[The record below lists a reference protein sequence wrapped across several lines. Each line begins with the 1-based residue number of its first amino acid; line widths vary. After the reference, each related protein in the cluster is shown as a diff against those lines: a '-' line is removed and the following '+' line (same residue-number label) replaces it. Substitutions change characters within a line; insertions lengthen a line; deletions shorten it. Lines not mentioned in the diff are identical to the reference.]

1 MIKKEVKIIEAA
13 SENGAGKRGASLG
26 PKAVLLEARA
36 QGLPMF
42 RDRSWIVAP
51 NYNDQYSP
59 EYNTPYARNI
69 ENIIRSQEALCEL
82 VENTLNDDYFP
93 LLLSGDHSNAIGG
106 VSGLRNFY
114 NDERIGVIWVDAHF
128 DLHSPYT
135 TPSGNL
141 HGMALNAL
149 IDKDNL
155 ECKINQPA
163 QLTEDLWE
171 KLKRLGSHQICPKI
185 QTSDIVFIGVRDFEE
200 PEQELTNRFN
210 IKVFNPDDIR
220 EQGISKILEQTLSYL
235 AACDVL
241 YVSFDVDSQDT
252 TISMGTGTPVEG
264 GLMFAEAD
272 EVFKTLFHH
281 PKVKLFEITEINP
294 LLDKDNAM
302 AKDVVKLLSGVLSS

>member
-1 MIKKEVKIIEAA
+1 MIRKEVKIIEAA

-26 PKAVLLEARA
+26 PKAVLLESRA
-36 QGLPMF
+36 QGLTMF
-42 RDRSWIVAP
+42 QNRNWVEAV
-51 NYNDQYSP
+51 NYNHLYSP

-69 ENIIRSQEALCEL
+69 ENILQSAEELTEL
-82 VENTLNDDYFP
+82 VEKTLNDDYFP

-106 VSGLRNFY
+106 LSGLRNFY
-114 NDERIGVIWVDAHF
+114 NDERIGVIWIDAHF
-128 DLHSPYT
+128 DMHSPYT

-171 KLKRLGSHQICPKI
+171 RMKRLGSHQICPKI
-185 QTSDIVFIGVRDFEE
+185 QTSDIVYIGVRDFEE
-200 PEQELTNRFN
+200 AEQELIKRFN
-210 IKVFNPDDIR
+210 IKIFTPEDIKALTI
-220 EQGISKILEQTLSYL
+220 EKVLEQTLEYL
-235 AACDVL
+235 SACDVL

-264 GLMFAEAD
+264 GLLFEEAD
-272 EVFKTLFHH
+272 CVFKTLFHH

-302 AKDVVKLLSGVLSS
+302 AKDVVRLLSGVMN

>member
-1 MIKKEVKIIEAA
+1 MLKKEVKIIEAA

-26 PKAVLLEARA
+26 PKAVLLEARE
-36 QGLPMF
+36 QGLNLF
-42 RDRSWIVAP
+42 QNRIWLEAP
-51 NYNDQYSP
+51 NYNHLYSP
-59 EYNTPYARNI
+59 VYNTPYATNI
-69 ENIIRSQEALCEL
+69 ENISQSMEQLATL
-82 VENTLNDDYFP
+82 VEEALNDDYFP
-93 LLLSGDHSNAIGG
+93 LLISGDHSNAIGT
-106 VSGLRNFY
+106 VSGLKNFY
-114 NDERIGVIWVDAHF
+114 NEERIGVIWVDAHF

-171 KLKRLGSHQICPKI
+171 KLKKLGSHQICPKI
-185 QTSDIVFIGVRDFEE
+185 NTADIVFIGVRDFEE
-200 PEQELTNRFN
+200 PEQELIKRFN
-210 IKVFNPDDIR
+210 IKCFSPEDIK
-220 EQGISKILEQTLSYL
+220 ELGIKTVLDQTLAYL
-235 AACDVL
+235 EACEVL

-252 TISMGTGTPVEG
+252 TISTGTGTPVDG
-264 GLMFAEAD
+264 GLMFEEAD
-272 EVFKTLFHH
+272 MVFKTLFPH

-302 AKDVVKLLSGVLSS
+302 AKDVVRLLSGVMGN